1 MISKLLHSLME
12 NASFVASS
20 VLNFVHENLRFFLLF
35 LGNETT
41 CFHGLCNTDKKP
53 STIRCPKLF
62 PRESF
67 IPKKEKKKPSTNYR
81 GRIPSLFEKR
91 GGRALSFIAVQK
103 KRESLR
109 SKSFLVFFLGKQ
121 FKGPLLS
128 FLLLRILGGKNPSS
142 LCLATFVWA
151 ATMKKNY

>member
-1 MISKLLHSLME
+1 MISKLLHSLIE

-67 IPKKEKKKPSTNYR
+67 IPKKEKKKHSTNYR

-91 GGRALSFIAVQK
+91 GG
-103 KRESLR
+103 
-109 SKSFLVFFLGKQ
+109 
-121 FKGPLLS
+121 GPS
-128 FLLLRILGGKNPSS
+128 LLLQCRKKENRHKKKKAFCFFFWENNLRGPSS
-142 LCLATFVWA
+142 PFCYCVSWGAKIPPPFV
-151 ATMKKNY
+151 